1 MPEFMAPHLGF
12 QHQGKGGIAI
22 NIDGFDRVHLDRNA

>member
-1 MPEFMAPHLGF
+1 MAARLRF
-12 QHQGKGGIAI
+12 QHQGEGGIAI